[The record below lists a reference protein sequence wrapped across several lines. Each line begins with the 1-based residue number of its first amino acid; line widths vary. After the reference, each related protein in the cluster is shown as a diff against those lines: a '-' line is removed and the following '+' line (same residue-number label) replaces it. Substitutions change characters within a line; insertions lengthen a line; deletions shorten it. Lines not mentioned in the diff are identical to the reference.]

1 MYYFV
6 FILKSAFFDFSRNKG
21 RTLLT
26 SLGILIGVLSVVL
39 LMAFGLGLRR
49 YIQQQFESIGTNLLR
64 VVPGKVIQNGN
75 FRGGGGSSFGGIR
88 FEEQDVI
95 ALKRIKTADYVVPL
109 FTKSITAT
117 AGRNKYFTDMYSSS
131 ADVFEAL
138 NVKPQSGELFTKNDV
153 EKRTK
158 VAVIGPKVAKELFGD
173 ETIGVGESVKIEGQT
188 FRIIGVTISK
198 GGGGFGGPDVDGFI
212 YIPYKTGYIFN
223 TDKKFA
229 ALIVRAKSESVMPET
244 KQEVTDILLK
254 NYKEDDFSVIESTEI
269 LNAIGSI
276 FGIMNLVLVA
286 IAAISLIVGGIGI
299 MNIMYVTVTERIK
312 EIGIRRAIGAR
323 RNDILYQFL
332 IESVILSVFG
342 GLLGLLLAYL
352 IVLFIQ
358 QYFPAYIDLQTIGLS
373 LGVSSLIGI
382 VFGVFPAKKAADLSP
397 IDAIR
402 YE

>member
-1 MYYFV
+1 MYYFI

-49 YIQQQFESIGTNLLR
+49 YIQQQFEAIGTNLLR

-88 FEEQDVI
+88 FDEQDVVR
-95 ALKRIKTADYVVPL
+95 LKRIKSADYVVPL

-117 AGRNKYFTDMYSSS
+117 FGRNKYFTDMYSSS
-131 ADVFEAL
+131 AEVFSAL
-138 NVKPQSGELFTKNDV
+138 NVVPEYGEIFTKNDV
-153 EKRTK
+153 EKRAK
-158 VAVIGPKVAKELFGD
+158 VAVIGPKVATELFSD
-173 ETIGVGESVKIEGQT
+173 AKSAVGEKIKIEGQT
-188 FRIIGVTISK
+188 FTIIGVTESK
-198 GGGGFGGPDVDGFI
+198 GGGGFGGPDVDGFV

-229 ALIVRAKSESVMPET
+229 AIIVRAKSESVMAET
-244 KQEVTDILLK
+244 KAEVTDTLLK
-254 NYKEDDFSVIESTEI
+254 NYEEDDFSVIESTEI

-286 IAAISLIVGGIGI
+286 IAAISLVVGGIGI

-332 IESVILSVFG
+332 IESVILSLFG
-342 GLLGLLLAYL
+342 GLLGLIIAYL

-358 QYFPAYIDLQTIGLS
+358 RFFPAYIDLQTVALS
-373 LGVSSLIGI
+373 LGVSSIIGV